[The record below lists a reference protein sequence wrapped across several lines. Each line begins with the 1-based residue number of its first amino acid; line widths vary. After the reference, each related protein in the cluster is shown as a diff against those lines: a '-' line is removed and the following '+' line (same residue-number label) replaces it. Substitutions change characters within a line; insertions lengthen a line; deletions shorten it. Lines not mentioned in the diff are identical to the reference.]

1 MLTRVRRGFPV
12 KDSTTAARAALS
24 EREALWLSKACATYV
39 RH

>member
-1 MLTRVRRGFPV
+1 MLTRVRRGFSG

-24 EREALWLSKACATYV
+24 EREALWLSKTCATYV